1 MAVLEVVVSLDDC
14 VGLIVLLVLLAE
26 VEGKIKLRCGG
37 YGMGRWAITVLASCL
52 WATGMWLVIEWPN

>member
-52 WATGMWLVIEWPN
+52 